1 MVFHTNS
8 RGQNNKQKRATRV
21 LYRSLIALCMSI
33 ILNKYIISL
42 VHLCV
47 NRNFHIFRKY
57 FILPFVSYVFR
68 EFHLYSVFRQP
79 FLCQVWHFRYFE
91 HPRISVHYIVRR
103 RFDRPQAVHPEQK
116 QTAGKIRKTG
126 HFLRNNRLIWYARR
140 DSNPRPFGSYPNTL
154 SS

>member
-8 RGQNNKQKRATRV
+8 RGQNNKQKKSNESPLQEPHCSLHVHYFEQVHNITRP
-21 LYRSLIALCMSI
+21 SLCQQEFSCFPKIFHFAVCQLCFSG
-33 ILNKYIISL
+33 IS
-42 VHLCV
+42 
-47 NRNFHIFRKY
+47 
-57 FILPFVSYVFR
+57 SVFR
-68 EFHLYSVFRQP
+68 FRQP
-79 FLCQVWHFRYFE
+79 FLYQVWHFRYFE

-140 DSNPRPFGSYPNTL
+140 DSNPRPFGS
-154 SS
+154 

>member
-8 RGQNNKQKRATRV
+8 RGQNNKQKKSNESPLQEPHCSLHVHYFEQVHNITRP
-21 LYRSLIALCMSI
+21 SLCQQEFS
-33 ILNKYIISL
+33 
-42 VHLCV
+42 
-47 NRNFHIFRKY
+47 FFRKY
-57 FILPFVSYVFR
+57 LILPFVSYVFR
-68 EFHLYSVFRQP
+68 EFHPHSVFRQP
-79 FLCQVWHFRYFE
+79 FLCQVWNVRYFE

-140 DSNPRPFGSYPNTL
+140 DSNPRPFGS
-154 SS
+154 

>member
-57 FILPFVSYVFR
+57 FVSPFISYVFR
-68 EFHLYSVFRQP
+68 EFHSFFVFYQP
-79 FLCQVWHFRYFE
+79 FLYRVWHFRYFE

-116 QTAGKIRKTG
+116 QAAGKIRKTG

-140 DSNPRPFGSYPNTL
+140 DSNPRPFGS
-154 SS
+154 

>member
-42 VHLCV
+42 VYLCV

-57 FILPFVSYVFR
+57 FISPLISYASWGFYPFSAFYQSF
-68 EFHLYSVFRQP
+68 LY
-79 FLCQVWHFRYFE
+79 QVWHFRYFE
-91 HPRISVHYIVRR
+91 RPWISVHYIVRR

-140 DSNPRPFGSYPNTL
+140 DSNPRPFGS
-154 SS
+154 

>member
-8 RGQNNKQKRATRV
+8 RGQNNKQKRAMRV

-42 VHLCV
+42 VYLCV
-47 NRNFHIFRKY
+47 NRNFYIFQKY
-57 FILPFVSYVFR
+57 FISPLISCVFR
-68 EFHLYSVFRQP
+68 IFTQFPLFISRFLY
-79 FLCQVWHFRYFE
+79 QVWHFRYFE
-91 HPRISVHYIVRR
+91 RPRISVHYIVRR
-103 RFDRPQAVHPEQK
+103 RFDRPQAVYPEQK

-140 DSNPRPFGSYPNTL
+140 DSNPRPFGS
-154 SS
+154 

>member
-57 FILPFVSYVFR
+57 FISPFISCVFR
-68 EFHLYSVFRQP
+68 EFHSFFVFYQP
-79 FLCQVWHFRYFE
+79 FLYRVWHFRYFE

-116 QTAGKIRKTG
+116 QAAGKIRKTG

-140 DSNPRPFGSYPNTL
+140 DSNPRPFGS
-154 SS
+154 

>member
-8 RGQNNKQKRATRV
+8 RGQNNKQKRATRI
-21 LYRSLIALCMSI
+21 LYGSLIALCMSI

-57 FILPFVSYVFR
+57 FILPFISCVFR
-68 EFHLYSVFRQP
+68 EFHSFSVFYQP
-79 FLCQVWHFRYFE
+79 FLYRVWHFRYFE
-91 HPRISVHYIVRR
+91 RSRISVHYIVRR
-103 RFDRPQAVHPEQK
+103 RCGWPQAVYPEQK

-140 DSNPRPFGSYPNTL
+140 DSNPRPFGS
-154 SS
+154 

>member
-8 RGQNNKQKRATRV
+8 RGQNNKQKRAMRI
-21 LYRSLIALCMSI
+21 LYGSLIALCMSI

-57 FILPFVSYVFR
+57 FILPFISCVFR
-68 EFHLYSVFRQP
+68 EFHSFSVFYQP
-79 FLCQVWHFRYFE
+79 FLYRVWHFRYFE
-91 HPRISVHYIVRR
+91 RSRISVHYIVRR
-103 RFDRPQAVHPEQK
+103 RCGWPQAVYPEQK

-140 DSNPRPFGSYPNTL
+140 DSNPRPFGS
-154 SS
+154 

>member
-68 EFHLYSVFRQP
+68 EFHSFSVFHQS
-79 FLCQVWHFRYFE
+79 FLYRVWHFRYFE
-91 HPRISVHYIVRR
+91 RSRISVHYIVRR
-103 RFDRPQAVHPEQK
+103 RFDRPQAVYPEQK

-140 DSNPRPFGSYPNTL
+140 DSNPRPFGS
-154 SS
+154 

>member
-8 RGQNNKQKRATRV
+8 RGQNNKQKRAMRV

-57 FILPFVSYVFR
+57 FIFPFVSYVFW
-68 EFHLYSVFRQP
+68 EFHSYSVFRQP
-79 FLCQVWHFRYFE
+79 FLYRVWHFRYFE
-91 HPRISVHYIVRR
+91 RSRISVHYIVRR

-116 QTAGKIRKTG
+116 QTAGNIRKTG

-140 DSNPRPFGSYPNTL
+140 DSNPRPFGS
-154 SS
+154 

>member
-68 EFHLYSVFRQP
+68 EFHSFSVFYQP
-79 FLCQVWHFRYFE
+79 FLYRVWHFRYFE

-103 RFDRPQAVHPEQK
+103 RCGWPQAIYPERK

-140 DSNPRPFGSYPNTL
+140 DSNPRPFGS
-154 SS
+154 